1 MFELPAFTVFV
12 MIAVPAFWVL
22 YTVGFLIISR
32 NWSRDDDDSLSSLR
46 LDSHGSTA
54 ERGNHATPD
63 SGGAWE

>member
-32 NWSRDDDDSLSSLR
+32 DWPRDDNDSLSSFG
-46 LDSHGSTA
+46 LDSHGPTA
-54 ERGNHATPD
+54 ERGNDGTPD
-63 SGGAWE
+63 SGGAGE